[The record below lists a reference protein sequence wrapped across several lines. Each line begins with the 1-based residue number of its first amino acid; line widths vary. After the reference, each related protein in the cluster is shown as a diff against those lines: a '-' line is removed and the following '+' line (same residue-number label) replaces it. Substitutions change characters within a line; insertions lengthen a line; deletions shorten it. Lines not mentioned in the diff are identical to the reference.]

1 MNRRILPI
9 RGAMA
14 ESQAFTIAEAADW
27 FVMESAIPMPKVN
40 LAAALVCLRPL
51 APAAHSPAW
60 TR

>member
-40 LAAALVCLRPL
+40 LAAA
-51 APAAHSPAW
+51 
-60 TR
+60 